1 MPGHKGAPQVIST
14 MGSRR
19 GFTYMPGHTGGAPLV
34 VGVREK
40 NVSCVNACDIFLVG
54 NDTHNRHHG
63 KASKCKFKSEST
75 VYGSHHVPMHV
86 IYPIFLK
93 KCILV
98 KSL

>member
-40 NVSCVNACDIFLVG
+40 MYHVS
-54 NDTHNRHHG
+54 
-63 KASKCKFKSEST
+63 
-75 VYGSHHVPMHV
+75 MHV
-86 IYPIFLK
+86 IYFWWGMISTIGFRM
-93 KCILV
+93 
-98 KSL
+98 

>member
-1 MPGHKGAPQVIST
+1 
-14 MGSRR
+14 
-19 GFTYMPGHTGGAPLV
+19 MPGHTGGAPLV

-40 NVSCVNACDIFLVG
+40 NVSCVNACDIFQVG
-54 NDTHNRHHG
+54 NDIHNRG
-63 KASKCKFKSEST
+63 ASECKFKSEST

-93 KCILV
+93 ECILV